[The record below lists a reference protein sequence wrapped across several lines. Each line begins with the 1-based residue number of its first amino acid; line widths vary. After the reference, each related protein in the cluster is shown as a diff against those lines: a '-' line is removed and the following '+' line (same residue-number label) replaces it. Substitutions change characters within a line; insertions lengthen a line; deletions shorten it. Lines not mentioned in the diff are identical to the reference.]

1 MGTEGAAANDTVFLY
16 FQAFV
21 LVRETESKQI
31 NSTVLVRS
39 NRNKIKES
47 GYESIKV
54 MVLYRMVSEGSPP

>member
-1 MGTEGAAANDTVFLY
+1 MFLY